1 MVNNT
6 HACANSYTQ
15 NHLLKEEVRSH
26 NSDHV
31 TLRN

>member
-26 NSDHV
+26 NMI
-31 TLRN
+31 T